1 MKEEGYELIIRNG
14 QVVLPGEVR
23 RLEIGVKDGKIAALG
38 EALQASTG
46 TRILDAE
53 GQYVLPGMIDMHV
66 HFNEP
71 AFGHWE
77 GFRSGSAALA
87 AGGCTC
93 YADMP
98 LNGNPPTVNLEA
110 LRLKAEAAAGNSA
123 VDYVLWGGLV
133 PGNLEELE
141 GLAAAGVTGF
151 KAFISNPGGEG
162 EGRFREVDDDTLY
175 QGDAS
180 DRCNRRDTRPA
191 CGERSDNLGA
201 GGRRHYVPGAAAR
214 GIFAASR
221 PPQAELEAVARALL
235 YSERTGCKLHFVHI
249 STAAALELIHEAKL
263 RGLDVTAETC
273 PHYLI
278 LDEDSMETLG
288 ALAKCAPPLRSSSE
302 RDRLWAALAAG
313 RVDLVAS
320 DHSPCPPELKL
331 APGLSF
337 MEAWGGISGAQ
348 SSLELMF
355 HEGVHVRGLPVT
367 QISALISGLPAR
379 RFGLEGRKGSI
390 TPGLDADLV
399 LLDPDAAYTLR
410 AEDLLYRHRHS
421 PYVGMTLSC
430 KVTATICRGNVVYTA
445 AEGVIAGGGGEWLR
459 IRHSQ
464 PGL

>member
-1 MKEEGYELIIRNG
+1 MKKEAYELIIRNG
-14 QVVLPGEVR
+14 EVVLPGEVR
-23 RLEIGVKDGKIAALG
+23 RLDVGVKDGRIAALG
-38 EALQASTG
+38 EALQASPD
-46 TRILDAE
+46 TRVMDAA

-71 AFGHWE
+71 ALGHWE

-98 LNGNPPTVNLEA
+98 LNGNPPTVSLEA

-123 VDYVLWGGLV
+123 VDYLLWGGLV

-141 GLAAAGVTGF
+141 GLAAAGVAGF

-175 QGDAS
+175 QGMQRIA
-180 DRCNRRDTRPA
+180 A
-191 CGERSDNLGA
+191 A
-201 GGRRHYVPGAAAR
+201 GGILALHAESEAITSVLGAAALR
-214 GIFAASR
+214 EGRTSARDFAASR
-221 PPQAELEAVARALL
+221 PPEAELEAVSRALL
-235 YSERTGCKLHFVHI
+235 YSERTGCPLHFVHI
-249 STAAALELIHEAKL
+249 STAAALELIHQAKQ
-263 RGLDVTAETC
+263 RGLKVSAETC

-288 ALAKCAPPLRSSSE
+288 PLAKCAPPLRSSGE
-302 RDRLWAALAAG
+302 RGRLWAALEAG
-313 RVDLVAS
+313 RVDLIAS

-331 APGLSF
+331 APELSF
-337 MEAWGGISGAQ
+337 FEAWGGISGAQ

-355 HEGVHVRGLPVT
+355 HEGVQVRGLPVT
-367 QISALISGLPAR
+367 LISALLSGQPAR
-379 RFGLEGRKGSI
+379 RFGLEQRKGAI
-390 TPGLDADLV
+390 AVGLDADLV
-399 LLDPDAAYTLR
+399 LLDPNAAYTLR

-421 PYVGMTLSC
+421 PYAGMALSC
-430 KVTATICRGNVVYTA
+430 KVTATLCRGEVVYTA
-445 AEGVIAGGGGEWLR
+445 GEGIVDGGGGEWLR
-459 IRHSQ
+459 ITRSQ